1 MYWHANSPAPP
12 DRRKRRAVFRR
23 LGTGDKNYR
32 NIIVGGVSWPL
43 YFLPRGALACRKQ
56 EHRSAVCDQ
65 QTYLL
70 DQSESSAVG
79 TSSRPTPAWRKSV
92 SAMGV
97 SILMTPVAISA
108 RVASRALCYFVGPGT
123 LRHPIT
129 LIANPTATNPYIATP
144 MVALFVRLRNPLP
157 KPHKIK
163 TFAQR
168 SWLFLS

>member
-1 MYWHANSPAPP
+1 M
-12 DRRKRRAVFRR
+12 
-23 LGTGDKNYR
+23 
-32 NIIVGGVSWPL
+32 
-43 YFLPRGALACRKQ
+43 
-56 EHRSAVCDQ
+56 
-65 QTYLL
+65 
-70 DQSESSAVG
+70 
-79 TSSRPTPAWRKSV
+79 

-129 LIANPTATNPYIATP
+129 LIANPAATNPYIATP
-144 MVALFVRLRNPLP
+144 MVALFVLLRNPLP